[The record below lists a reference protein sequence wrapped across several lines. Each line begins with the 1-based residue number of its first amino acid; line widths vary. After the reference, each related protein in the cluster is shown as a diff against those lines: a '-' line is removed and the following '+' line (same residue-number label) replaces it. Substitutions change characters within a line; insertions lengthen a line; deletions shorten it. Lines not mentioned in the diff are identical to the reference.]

1 VGGSDVSVSDDDVRH
16 VASLARLRF
25 DDERVRALAGE
36 LNRILDHMEVLQQVD
51 VRGIVPDTQSTHG
64 MRLRDDVHRPI
75 ALHRDRASFAPL
87 MRDGF
92 FLVPRLATHDA
103 AGTDGEEGES

>member
-1 VGGSDVSVSDDDVRH
+1 VSVSDDDVRH

-25 DDERVRALAGE
+25 DEARVHALAGE
-36 LNRILDHMEVLQQVD
+36 LNRILEHMDVLQQVD
-51 VRGIVPDTQSTHG
+51 IGGASLDPDATHG
-64 MRLRDDVHRPI
+64 LRFRDDVHAPI
-75 ALHRDRASFAPL
+75 TLHRDRESFAPS

-103 AGTDGEEGES
+103 ASSDDGEGEA